1 MTVATGVMVL
11 YVFILIAFAIGHSI
25 FVKAKEDKGTDELET
40 YQEVK
45 ERGVKFASQIL
56 RNYPETGLITLQEA
70 YERHSQ
76 VSQEFDQAF
85 ADGIQEVLEQLA
97 GMGKK

>member
-1 MTVATGVMVL
+1 MTVTTGMLVL
-11 YVFILIAFAIGHSI
+11 YVFLLIAFAIGHSL
-25 FVKAKEDKGTDELET
+25 FVKAKEDKESSDLET

-45 ERGVKFASQIL
+45 ERGIKFASQIL
-56 RNYPETGLITLQEA
+56 RNYPETGLITLREA

-76 VSQEFDQAF
+76 GSQEFDQAF